1 MKLKIN
7 KKEPVQNK
15 KNIDLFRDYKEIIK
29 SQEFISFEQL
39 SAEILIKMGLGFESN
54 TYKEF
59 VQKYK
64 TALENK
70 WDMLFKNF
78 IISFN
83 INLKFSS
90 DVLSPLLINE
100 EQSAHRTINFMSAE
114 DDTLNNF
121 LTLFNDELTKL
132 IEKNF
137 IVEIF
142 PELAIFKSKETSN
155 LKLLF
160 SEKVVE
166 RL

>member
-15 KNIDLFRDYKEIIK
+15 KNIDLFKDYKEIIK
-29 SQEFISFEQL
+29 NEEFISFEQL

-54 TYKEF
+54 IYKEF
-59 VQKYK
+59 VEKYK
-64 TALENK
+64 IALENK

-114 DDTLNNF
+114 DNTLNNF